1 MRAYSLVGGSRR
13 KGPYPA
19 LIFVIRERGPQGRV
33 EESGRVGDLASR
45 IRHLG
50 SGRAGGGSCILHLG
64 CGSGGRFLAPGS
76 LFLVFK
82 KRRAD
87 EGPSWSSFNGR
98 PSRASVANSSM
109 NSARVSTPSS
119 GMAL

>member
-19 LIFVIRERGPQGRV
+19 LIFVIESEARRAESKNPAGWGIWHPASGIWDLGGREG
-33 EESGRVGDLASR
+33 
-45 IRHLG
+45 
-50 SGRAGGGSCILHLG
+50 ILHLA
-64 CGSGGRFLAPGS
+64 SWVRVGGRFLAPCS
-76 LFLVFK
+76 LFLVPLQ

-98 PSRASVANSSM
+98 PSRASE
-109 NSARVSTPSS
+109 RKPP
-119 GMAL
+119 

>member
-19 LIFVIRERGPQGRV
+19 LIFVIESEARRAESKNPAGWGIWHPASGIWDLGGREA
-33 EESGRVGDLASR
+33 DLA
-45 IRHLG
+45 
-50 SGRAGGGSCILHLG
+50 SCILHLG
-64 CGSGGRFLAPGS
+64 SWWAGGS
-76 LFLVFK
+76 LFLFK

-98 PSRASVANSSM
+98 PSRASE
-109 NSARVSTPSS
+109 RKPP
-119 GMAL
+119 